1 MYTKFNWSSLYLRL
15 YKLNRNIIEVFAKKH
30 RVIDS
35 SGNELHLYQRGKE
48 QHFYWTAKN
57 AFLAFVLLGLFL
69 EALETS
75 ILRR

>member
-1 MYTKFNWSSLYLRL
+1 M
-15 YKLNRNIIEVFAKKH
+15 EVFAKKH

-69 EALETS
+69 EAFETS
-75 ILRR
+75 IL

>member
-1 MYTKFNWSSLYLRL
+1 M
-15 YKLNRNIIEVFAKKH
+15 IEVLDKNH

-57 AFLAFVLLGLFL
+57 AFLAFVLLGLFF
-69 EALETS
+69 EAFEKS
-75 ILRR
+75 IL